1 MIYRRPDSRYYW
13 YDFLFEGK
21 RCQGST
27 KMTNRKAA
35 DRVEAVLKTRLAE
48 GRVGIVERR
57 PVPRL
62 SDYEEHFLQVIG
74 LDRKPR
80 TVAFYRTCLGNLRP
94 EFGAKRLGEIMPEGI
109 RAYKERRLLSGCA
122 GRTINC
128 DLATLRRVF
137 SIAVKEGVLASSPF
151 AGRRVEFSPEHRPE
165 RVISYVE
172 EEKYLAVANPLLRD
186 VAVLMLEMGLRPSEV
201 FRIHSRDVRL
211 SDSPPCLYV
220 PDSKTP
226 AGRRELPVPSKALKV
241 LAARLDRAKGGYLF
255 PARIRDG
262 GLDSTEPMQDV
273 HKAHE
278 RALRASK
285 ISPRFRLYDLRHTF
299 GTRAAEAGTDSLTL
313 ARLMGHKDLKTTAR
327 YVHLSKRH
335 LAEAQKQI
343 ETFRRKRES
352 VELRGVRRAELQAAS
367 RPQLVQ

>member
-1 MIYRRPDSRYYW
+1 MSVFKRPDSRYYW
-13 YDFLFEGK
+13 YDFLFEGR

-27 KMTNRKAA
+27 KMANRKAA

-48 GRVGIVERR
+48 GRVGIVERK

-62 SDYEEHFLQVIG
+62 SDYQEHFLQVIG

-80 TVAFYRTCLGNLRP
+80 TVAFYRTCLGNLGP
-94 EFGAKRLGEIMPEGI
+94 DFGAKRLGEITPEGI
-109 RAYKERRLLSGCA
+109 RAYKERRLSNGCA
-122 GRTINC
+122 GRTVNC

-137 SIAVKEGVLASSPF
+137 SIAVKEGILSSSPF

-172 EEKYLAVANPLLRD
+172 EGKYLAVANPLLHD
-186 VAVLMLEMGLRPSEV
+186 VAIVMLEMGLRPSEV
-201 FRIHSRDVRL
+201 FRVHSRDVRL
-211 SDSPPCLYV
+211 WDSPPSLYV

-226 AGRRELPVPSKALKV
+226 AGRREVAIPSKALRV
-241 LAARLDRAKGGYLF
+241 LTGRLEQAGGGYLF
-255 PARIRDG
+255 PARIQDG
-262 GLDSTEPMQDV
+262 RLDWSEPMQDV
-273 HKAHE
+273 HKAHG
-278 RALRASK
+278 RALRASG
-285 ISPRFRLYDLRHTF
+285 ISPRFRLYDLRHTY

-335 LAEAQKQI
+335 LAEAQKRI
-343 ETFRRKRES
+343 EQFRGEREA
-352 VELRGVRRAELQAAS
+352 AELAGVHG
-367 RPQLVQ
+367 PQVVQ